1 MSIGL
6 GINIQKKREQ
16 LAGPLREAIVD
27 GKHPGLLLDFDDE
40 YYLANGGKKSLD
52 EVINFTRA
60 GNATMVASDGLIKWA
75 PHNLLTYS
83 EDFSQWNKNSATVTA
98 NDTTAPDGTTTADK
112 LVCSVDNAGI
122 VFEDI
127 APASGVAHTFSVYLK
142 AGTHQY
148 AFLSLTRSNIEWY
161 AAVFDLSAGTV

>member
-1 MSIGL
+1 ML
-6 GINIQKKREQ
+6 LKKPGQ
-16 LAGPLREAIVD
+16 FAVGSATQS
-27 GKHPGLLLDFDDE
+27 GAGLLDL
-40 YYLANGGKKSLD
+40 
-52 EVINFTRA
+52 NFLNSDATLSNTITHSRA